1 MPSDDGRCNRT
12 VHLFAALHG
21 HTPIGRNHGV
31 RHRHLEAGNI
41 RRAYLHH
48 NRSFVAFVGTLPING
63 NMTTEAQKFVA
74 LVDTLPINGNMTIFI
89 TALQELL
96 ID

>member
-1 MPSDDGRCNRT
+1 MDTRQLGEITAFGIVILRQVTSVLTCT
-12 VHLFAALHG
+12 
-21 HTPIGRNHGV
+21 IS
-31 RHRHLEAGNI
+31 EAQK
-41 RRAYLHH
+41 
-48 NRSFVAFVGTLPING
+48 FVAFVGTLPING